1 MICRLTRF
9 AVPYQPKINNSQ
21 FTIGNNP
28 MPSLQD
34 RLSQPGIL
42 ILDGATGTQLQK
54 MGLPAGMAP
63 ELWNLKNPEAVKQHY
78 RAYIEAGSDAILT
91 NSFGGT
97 RPRLDMEGSGHLT
110 HDINKAAAALARE
123 VAGDEVLVL
132 GSIGP
137 TGLLMEPMGELTYEK
152 AVEYFAEQAAAL
164 AAGGADGIH
173 VETMSDLREAQAAIA
188 GAHQATT
195 LPVTVTMSFDMHG
208 RTMMGVKPEEAVRKL
223 WAMNVLAVGVNC
235 GRTLEENLKAVT
247 AMRTAAPEV
256 TLIAKPN
263 AGLPRME
270 GAVEAVYDVTPE
282 IMAEYA
288 LKFADQ
294 HIKMLGGCCGSNPT
308 HIAAVKAA
316 LKDYEP
322 APLEVVAGQSAD
334 EGGAEGHR
342 RNRRNR
348 V

>member
-1 MICRLTRF
+1 
-9 AVPYQPKINNSQ
+9 
-21 FTIGNNP
+21 
-28 MPSLQD
+28 MPSLQE

-63 ELWNLKNPEAVKQHY
+63 ELWNLQNPKAVKQHY

-91 NSFGGT
+91 NTFGGT

-110 HDINKAAAALARE
+110 HEINRAAAALARE
-123 VAGDEVLVL
+123 AAGDEVLVL
-132 GSIGP
+132 GSMGP

-164 AAGGADGIH
+164 AEGGVDGLH

-188 GAHQATT
+188 GAHKATT

-247 AMRTAAPEV
+247 AMRAAAPDV

-270 GAVEAVYDVTPE
+270 GTVEAVYDVTPE

-294 HIKMLGGCCGSNPT
+294 HVKMLGGCCGSNPS
-308 HIAAVKAA
+308 HITAVKAA
-316 LKDYEP
+316 LTNYEP
-322 APLEVVAGQSAD
+322 APLELAESQLAED
-334 EGGAEGHR
+334 GAEGRR
-342 RNRRNR
+342 RNRRSR
-348 V
+348 I